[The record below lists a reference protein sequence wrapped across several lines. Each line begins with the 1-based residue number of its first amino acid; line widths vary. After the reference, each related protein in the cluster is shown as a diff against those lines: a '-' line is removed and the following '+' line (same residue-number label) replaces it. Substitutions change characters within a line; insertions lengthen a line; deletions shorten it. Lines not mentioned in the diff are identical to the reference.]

1 MKKLLGCLLCVMLL
15 FFGLAVSVQAIATSP
30 PPIATSPPPSS
41 VPEPATMLLVG
52 SGLVGLAVIARKK
65 FKK

>member
-15 FFGLAVSVQAIATSP
+15 LFGLADSVQAIPVSP
-30 PPIATSPPPSS
+30 PPPS
-41 VPEPATMLLVG
+41 VPEPATMLLLG

>member
-15 FFGLAVSVQAIATSP
+15 FFGLAVSVQAIP
-30 PPIATSPPPSS
+30 VSPPPSS
-41 VPEPATMLLVG
+41 VPEPTTMLLVG